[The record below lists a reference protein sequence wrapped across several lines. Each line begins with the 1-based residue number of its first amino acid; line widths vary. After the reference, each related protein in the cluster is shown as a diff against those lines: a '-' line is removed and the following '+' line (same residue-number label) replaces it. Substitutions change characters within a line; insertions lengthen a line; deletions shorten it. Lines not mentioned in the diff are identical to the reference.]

1 MKKLYEETDVQ
12 AIADAIREKTG
23 KTDKMKIAE
32 MSGEI
37 EGINRYSS
45 KAIADAIEQR
55 FISIGW
61 TKAENVPDN
70 FTKYNAWEYASKKQ
84 YIRVE
89 TIPNDNSFEK
99 VGNVIA
105 EKLRDDKTTIPQYTY
120 CETSNLALTSLPEG
134 LTSIDTSAFYN
145 CSNLTLTSL
154 PEGLTSIGGSAFNN
168 CPNLALTSLPE
179 GLTSIGG
186 SAFNNCTNLAL
197 TSLPEGL
204 TSIDTSAFYNCSNL
218 ALTSL
223 PEGLTSI
230 GTSAF
235 YRCFNITH
243 MRCPATLISIGA
255 AAFSSA
261 PLKALILP
269 GGTLVSL
276 ANTNAINGIN
286 SVNGYI
292 YVPKSLID
300 DYKVATNWAT
310 FADRFR
316 ALEDYTVDGTTTG
329 ELDESKI

>member
-12 AIADAIREKTG
+12 AIADAIRAKTG

-55 FISIGW
+55 FISNGW

-89 TIPNDNSFEK
+89 TIPNDNSLEK

-105 EKLRDDKTTIPQYTY
+105 EKLRDDKTTIPQYAY
-120 CETSNLALTSLPEG
+120 CETA
-134 LTSIDTSAFYN
+134 
-145 CSNLTLTSL
+145 
-154 PEGLTSIGGSAFNN
+154 
-168 CPNLALTSLPE
+168 NLALTSLPE

-186 SAFNNCTNLAL
+186 SAF
-197 TSLPEGL
+197 S
-204 TSIDTSAFYNCSNL
+204 NCSNL

-230 GTSAF
+230 GGSAFSNCSNLALTSLPEGLTSIGGSAF

-243 MRCPATLISIGA
+243 MRCPATLISIGV

-276 ANTNAINGIN
+276 ANANAISGIN